1 MGHGVLR
8 PADLGPSYLAQ
19 ARGFDIKGIGAAT
32 FVIFLCGAV
41 GSLVGGFL
49 CDLLIRKGVRRG
61 LAAKGLLTVSGLA
74 ALVAFLLLP
83 SLEDAYAAVT
93 LLALTAFFLMWA
105 ACTGAFRPCSPL
117 RPGSAWSA
125 G

>member
-1 MGHGVLR
+1 MVFFGPLTW
-8 PADLGPSYLAQ
+8 GPSYLAQ

-61 LAAKGLLTVSGLA
+61 LAAKGLLTVSA
-74 ALVAFLLLP
+74 SRRWSP
-83 SLEDAYAAVT
+83 S
-93 LLALTAFFLMWA
+93 
-105 ACTGAFRPCSPL
+105 CCCR
-117 RPGSAWSA
+117 AWKMPMPP
-125 G
+125 

>member
-1 MGHGVLR
+1 MFFL
-8 PADLGPSYLAQ
+8 ALLTCGPSFLAQ

-74 ALVAFLLLP
+74 AHALADQQVAEEAADQGTD
-83 SLEDAYAAVT
+83 SAAEEDDEGRGADTLDIEAA
-93 LLALTAFFLMWA
+93 
-105 ACTGAFRPCSPL
+105 RL
-117 RPGSAWSA
+117 RQVART
-125 G
+125 